1 MATTIQR
8 FLSETQLTTAATNL
22 VTTSTSETK
31 FIGKCTVTN
40 TSDSNVEVTLWSIA
54 TATSATTG
62 SGGNWI
68 FRETIPAGVTVTV
81 DKLQGHIIG
90 NSSAIKGLAGT
101 ASVVNIDISGTVS

>member
-8 FLSETQLTTAATNL
+8 FVSETQLTTAATNL
-22 VTTSTSETK
+22 ITTTTSESK
-31 FIGKCTVTN
+31 FIGKFTLTN
-40 TSDSNVEVTLWSIA
+40 TSDSNVEVTLWAIA

-68 FRETIPAGVTVTV
+68 FRETIPAGATVTV
-81 DKLQGHIIG
+81 DKLQGHILG

-101 ASVVNIDISGTVS
+101 ASVINVDASGTTA